1 MFSGIQEIIVIVLI
15 VLGLILVPRMMA
27 PRPAP
32 RQPRVCRP
40 RLPITWTVRLA
51 IVVSILWPLAWA
63 LYFKP
68 WQQDAIRFALIG
80 IGPVAIGWSL
90 RWVINGINKRR

>member
-1 MFSGIQEIIVIVLI
+1 MFSGLQEIVVIVLI

-32 RQPRVCRP
+32 RQPLVRHPALR
-40 RLPITWTVRLA
+40 ITWTVRLA
-51 IVVSILWPLAWA
+51 IVLSILWPLAWA
-63 LYFKP
+63 LYIKP
-68 WQQDAIRFALIG
+68 WQHDAVRFALVG

-90 RWVINGINKRR
+90 KWVLDGISKRR